1 MASFLVLL
9 KEPGI
14 LQIEMHHYHPTKLIK
29 VRARDLTSQP
39 KVESLIRIAC
49 FSRRTALEHH
59 TTLCR
64 RGPFRRILSTML
76 LAPLIM

>member
-1 MASFLVLL
+1 LASFLVLL

-29 VRARDLTSQP
+29 VRRDLTSQP

-64 RGPFRRILSTML
+64 RPFRRILSTML